1 MGSSV
6 KQCSIWLVQVWCIH
20 DAPPCSDGRAPGRQ
34 KQTWAN
40 DIRTFC
46 SIRRRSSEIA
56 GMGRNLADWRCSERH
71 RKNATQPEMFPIRSD
86 SWSALGAYPATG
98 SVVQLRNLDDFVAAI
113 CGIQQNAPRNLAK
126 KFTRKRARS
135 ARSSR
140 RRAMGF
146 NSGPSTYSGTLSFQC
161 IMSASK

>member
-113 CGIQQNAPRNLAK
+113 CGIQQNSPRNLAK
-126 KFTRKRARS
+126 NLPENGPAPRDLRVEERWVSTVVHQHTAVHYHSS
-135 ARSSR
+135 A
-140 RRAMGF
+140 
-146 NSGPSTYSGTLSFQC
+146 
-161 IMSASK
+161 